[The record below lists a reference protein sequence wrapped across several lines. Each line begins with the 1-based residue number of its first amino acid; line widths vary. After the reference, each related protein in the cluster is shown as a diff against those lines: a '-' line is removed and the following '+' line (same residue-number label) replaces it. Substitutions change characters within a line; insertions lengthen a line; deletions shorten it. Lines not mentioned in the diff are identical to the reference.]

1 MRAHAR
7 HARET
12 EKAFSELDIPPLW
25 CPIEPQVH
33 PAVGVIGDRIGP
45 WAARLGFEQ
54 RSLLR
59 GAATHSADWA
69 CRVAPDG
76 EQERLQWMAD
86 WTYWAFITDDQ
97 FTDSGPTMDK
107 PHAWNPFICRLID
120 YGTHPE
126 SRSETLDTDP
136 FALGFRDL
144 VMRLESFAPNR
155 LSEWISAHYMWLLG
169 SACSVSDRSAGRT
182 RDLEEQLVIGPMDRA
197 EALTTLFIEIVEGTQ
212 LPLNERRIPAV
223 RAVTQAAQLLHC
235 FYNDLASYRH
245 ELRQNSPESNFV
257 HILQTEHRC
266 HPQDAMVLA
275 VRFLDRVMMLFVRL
289 RDQLCRTAGP
299 ELCRYLDQLSHKI
312 RGNSD
317 YQVRAPRYTTTLD
330 IDTDSNAPR
339 GIQFPTSPIY
349 EYSDQPSDARLAPP
363 AAAIS
368 WWWDQIER

>member
-1 MRAHAR
+1 MTADAR
-7 HARET
+7 YTGRVEQVPP
-12 EKAFSELDIPPLW
+12 ELEIPPLW
-25 CPIEPQVH
+25 CPIDPRIH
-33 PAVGVIGDRIGP
+33 PDVGVVGDRIGP
-45 WAARLGFEQ
+45 WAAGLGFGQ

-59 GAATHSADWA
+59 GTASHAADWA

-76 EQERLQWMAD
+76 QRDRLQWMAD

-107 PHAWNPFICRLID
+107 PHEWNPFICQMLA
-120 YGTHPE
+120 YGADPE
-126 SRSETLDTDP
+126 TRSETLDVNP

-144 VMRLESFAPNR
+144 VTRLESLAPHR
-155 LSEWISAHYMWLLG
+155 LPEWISDHYVWLLG

-182 RDLEEQLVIGPMDRA
+182 RDLAEQLVIGPLDRA

-212 LPLNERRIPAV
+212 LPLSERRRPAV

-257 HILQTEHRC
+257 HIIQTERRC
-266 HPQDAMVLA
+266 HPQDAMVMA
-275 VRFLDRVMMLFVRL
+275 VRFLDRVMMLFVTL
-289 RDQLCRTAGP
+289 RDQLRHTGRP

-317 YQVRAPRYTTTLD
+317 YQIQVPRYTTTLD
-330 IDTDSNAPR
+330 IDIDTPQ
-339 GIQFPTSPIY
+339 GIQRATSPIY
-349 EYSDQPSDARLAPP
+349 EYSDQPSDARLVPP

-368 WWWDQIER
+368 WWWDQIDH